1 MADKDESLMDK
12 IRTYSP
18 RSAKRVEESEEE
30 TRKYGEE
37 VAKDIKAGKY
47 GSAALNTAK
56 GIGSA
61 ANTLLAET
69 PKAALHAFAQR
80 VNFGEKPSKE
90 QRDEMKRETRGM
102 KKGGAVKSASSR
114 ADGCAMRGKTRG
126 KIV

>member
-1 MADKDESLMDK
+1 MSDKDESLMDK

-18 RSAKRVEESEEE
+18 SSAKKVEESEEE

-37 VAKDIKAGKY
+37 VAKDIKAGRY
-47 GSAALNTAK
+47 GSAAVNTAK
-56 GIGSA
+56 GLGSA

-69 PKAALHAFAQR
+69 PKAALHALAQR

-102 KKGGAVKSASSR
+102 KAGGKVSSASAR
-114 ADGCAMRGKTRG
+114 ADGCAQRGKTRG
-126 KIV
+126 KMI

>member
-18 RSAKRVEESEEE
+18 SSAKKIEDSEKE

-37 VAKDIKAGKY
+37 VAKDIKEKKY

-56 GIGSA
+56 GLGSA
-61 ANTLLAET
+61 ANTMLVET

-102 KKGGAVKSASSR
+102 KKGGKVSASKR
-114 ADGCAMRGKTRG
+114 ADGIAKRGKTKGRV
-126 KIV
+126 I

>member
-18 RSAKRVEESEEE
+18 TSARKVKESEEE

-47 GSAALNTAK
+47 GSAAVNTAK
-56 GIGSA
+56 GLGSA

-69 PKAALHAFAQR
+69 PKAALNAFAQR

-102 KKGGAVKSASSR
+102 KAGGKVSSASAR
-114 ADGCAMRGKTRG
+114 ADGIAQRGKTRG
-126 KIV
+126 RIL